1 MIIIAAMDKPVF
13 MDPSAK
19 RKIVRG
25 MFDGIAGTYD
35 LLNHLLSAGIDV
47 SWRRRAVDLLDPQA
61 GWRVLDLA
69 TGTGDLGFEV
79 AGRDQ
84 TIEVTGA
91 DVSFG
96 MLRRGYS
103 KAKSRVERLAFLAG
117 DAEGLPF
124 VDALFDGV
132 VIGFGIR
139 NVADLNTGLGEIHRV
154 LKPGG
159 RVAIL
164 EFSKPAAPILK
175 GLYFLYFKRVLPLI
189 GKMISR
195 DPKAYM
201 YLYESVM
208 SFPEGDVFCQHLS
221 DAGLTSVKHV
231 RLTFGIASIYIGH
244 KV

>member
-1 MIIIAAMDKPVF
+1 MVIITVMDEPVY
-13 MDPSAK
+13 MSPSAK
-19 RKIVRG
+19 RKFVRG

-35 LLNHLLSAGIDV
+35 LLNHLLSAGIDIA
-47 SWRRRAVDLLDPQA
+47 WRRKAVDLLDPQA
-61 GWRVLDLA
+61 DWRVLDLA

-79 AGRDQ
+79 AGRNQ
-84 TIEVTGA
+84 TIAVTGA
-91 DVSFG
+91 DVSVG
-96 MLRRGYS
+96 MLRRGYT
-103 KAKSRVERLAFLAG
+103 KAKSRAERLAFLAG

-132 VIGFGIR
+132 AIGFGIR
-139 NVADLNTGLGEIHRV
+139 NVADLDRGLAEIHRV

-164 EFSKPAAPILK
+164 EFSKPTTPILK

-195 DPKAYM
+195 DPKAYT

-208 SFPEGDVFCQHLS
+208 WFPEGDVFCQHLL
-221 DAGLTSVKHV
+221 DAGLTSVEHV
-231 RLTFGIASIYIGH
+231 RLTFGIASIYIGL
-244 KV
+244 KG

>member
-1 MIIIAAMDKPVF
+1 MSIPTEMDEPVF
-13 MDPSAK
+13 TDPGAK
-19 RKIVRG
+19 RKFVRG

-47 SWRRRAVDLLDPQA
+47 VWRRKTVDLLDPQPK
-61 GWRVLDLA
+61 WQVLDLA

-79 AGRDQ
+79 AGRDD

-91 DVSFG
+91 DVSVG
-96 MLRRGYS
+96 MLRRGY
-103 KAKSRVERLAFLAG
+103 AKERLRSERLAFLAG

-124 VDALFDGV
+124 PDAMFDGV
-132 VIGFGIR
+132 TIGFGIR
-139 NVADLNTGLGEIHRV
+139 NVAELSKGLNEIYRV

-164 EFSKPAAPILK
+164 EFSRPATPILK
-175 GLYFLYFKRVLPLI
+175 GIYFLYFKRILPLV

-195 DPKAYM
+195 DPKAYT

-208 SFPEGDVFCQHLS
+208 LFPEGEVFCQHLS
-221 DAGLTSVKHV
+221 DAGLTSIKQV

-244 KV
+244 KR

>member
-1 MIIIAAMDKPVF
+1 MSIPAQMDDPVF
-13 MDPSAK
+13 TDPGAK
-19 RKIVRG
+19 RKFVRG

-47 SWRRRAVDLLDPQA
+47 VWRRKTVDLLDPQPK
-61 GWRVLDLA
+61 WQVLDLA

-79 AGRDQ
+79 AGRDE

-91 DVSFG
+91 DVSVG
-96 MLRRGYS
+96 MLRRGYE
-103 KAKSRVERLAFLAG
+103 KERSRSERLVFLAG

-124 VDALFDGV
+124 PEAMFDGV
-132 VIGFGIR
+132 TIGFGIR
-139 NVADLNTGLGEIHRV
+139 NVAELSKGLNEIYRV

-164 EFSKPAAPILK
+164 EFSRPAAPILK
-175 GLYFLYFKRVLPLI
+175 GIYFLYFKHILPLV

-195 DPKAYM
+195 DPKAYT

-208 SFPEGDVFCQHLS
+208 LFPEGEVFCQHLS
-221 DAGLTSVKHV
+221 DAGLTSIEHI

-244 KV
+244 KG